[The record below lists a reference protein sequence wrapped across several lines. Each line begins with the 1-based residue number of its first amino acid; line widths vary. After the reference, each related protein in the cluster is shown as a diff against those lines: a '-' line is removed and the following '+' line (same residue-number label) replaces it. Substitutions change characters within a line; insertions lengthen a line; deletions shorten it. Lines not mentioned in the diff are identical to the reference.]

1 MVQIIKKD
9 KWYLLLPPLNLI
21 LGRTS
26 SSSITIA
33 FIKLKDS
40 DITINEIPKQQT
52 EHVKINYIGCLIRG
66 TNLKENIINTD
77 IHSEGV
83 LLLRNETQHRL
94 FEIPDILVTNLISDC
109 MRKLLN
115 KNKRNNTRTE
125 FNRANTRLLFL
136 SHFAKITEYAQNIVN
151 DIRNNEN
158 SEYRK
163 SMLKWQETLLTD

>member
-9 KWYLLLPPLNLI
+9 NWYLLLPPLNLI

-26 SSSITIA
+26 SSSIQITL
-33 FIKLKDS
+33 IKCPES
-40 DITINEIPKQQT
+40 DININEMTQQKT
-52 EHVKINYIGCLIRG
+52 EHVKINYINCFIKG

-77 IHSEGV
+77 IHSAGI

-94 FEIPDILVTNLISDC
+94 FEIPDILVNNLASDC

-115 KNKRNNTRTE
+115 KNKRNNTSTE
-125 FNRANTRLLFL
+125 FNRANTRFLFL

-158 SEYRK
+158 NEYRK
-163 SMLKWQETLLTD
+163 SMMEWQETLLTD